1 MDRIYFSKENFNIIY
16 NILQKKINSSL
27 NVDITKN
34 QNFHNE
40 LINIIKAVYKQR
52 NTFNISSSTSNVD
65 ASRYLSQKVINIA
78 INYFTDSISKKNNN
92 INSLNRDLQAI
103 DSNNLNKV
111 DLRPQSTSS
120 LNNNG
125 IKNTN
130 DKFNEIKNM
139 REYSSNNIPNPV
151 KFKENINISNE
162 DIQNRYNEINS
173 IRQKEYEQAN
183 LSSSVNTNNINNN
196 TNNIHAQQ
204 QRNFDN
210 NQQNKIDIQNYNSN
224 IDTSQNSQ
232 VQQLLQQQKF
242 LQEQINKLSNQNDS
256 TEQTKFVT
264 PPQKNIQYFSED
276 TKELNNI
283 LENQFTSL
291 TDETDGKQTELQE
304 INDMSPDNIDL
315 GSIFNSITK
324 DTEVSD
330 QFKTTTSD
338 KTNNNIQK
346 IVKNGMIDNE
356 ISNLNKLP
364 IKTTSE
370 LEIIKDKVNNTS
382 NNILETNTKIDK
394 LVEIFNNQDLTKYY
408 ETIMN
413 IPKIIAQQ
421 QTQPLT
427 IRTHNLIVSSRDR
440 DLSNMDFDKYNF
452 RIVFGA
458 EGDTTKDGT
467 NYKSSGLSNPT
478 VQEVLKNVISIKLK
492 RVVIPKPRDE
502 PYIPEPYLFLSVD
515 EFSSNIISTKTFSDK
530 LFCKVHYDKEY
541 GFDNGRKYIY
551 YKNDDDDYTMFY
563 SSPLAKLD
571 RLTLKLLNSNGE
583 SAVNGFNDSDIT
595 QITKYNETDNLCV
608 SQSFYNNS
616 FIKDKIYNITRD
628 VDTTV
633 KDIENST
640 YKISL
645 NNIVSDGIILQ
656 SGDKIVNTS
665 NQLEYIFEIK
675 TQEPDPTSSIRPE
688 IN

>member
-27 NVDITKN
+27 NVDISKN

-40 LINIIKAVYKQR
+40 LVNIIKAVYKQR
-52 NTFNISSSTSNVD
+52 NTFNISSSTSNVEV
-65 ASRYLSQKVINIA
+65 SRYLSQKVINIG
-78 INYFTDSISKKNNN
+78 INYFTDSITKKNNN
-92 INSLNRDLQAI
+92 NNSLNRDLQTI
-103 DSNNLNKV
+103 DANNLNKV

-120 LNNNG
+120 LNNHG
-125 IKNTN
+125 VKNTN

-139 REYSSNNIPNPV
+139 REYSTNTIPDPV
-151 KFKENINISNE
+151 KFKENINVSND
-162 DIQNRYNEINS
+162 DIQNRYDQIS
-173 IRQKEYEQAN
+173 SLRQKEYEQAN
-183 LSSSVNTNNINNN
+183 ISSSANTSNFTN

-210 NQQNKIDIQNYNSN
+210 NPQNKIDIQNYNSN
-224 IDTSQNSQ
+224 IDNAQDSQLHK
-232 VQQLLQQQKF
+232 LLEQQKF
-242 LQEQINKLSNQNDS
+242 LQQQINNLSNIQNNN
-256 TEQTKFVT
+256 EQTKFNP

-276 TKELNNI
+276 TKELTNI

-291 TDETDGKQTELQE
+291 TNDTEEEQNNLQE
-304 INDMSPDNIDL
+304 INDMSPDDNIDL
-315 GSIFNSITK
+315 NGIFNSISK

-330 QFKTTTSD
+330 QFKTISED
-338 KTNNNIQK
+338 KGNNIEK
-346 IVKNGMIDNE
+346 IVKGGLYDNQ
-356 ISNLNKLP
+356 INNLGKQS

-370 LEIIKDKVNNTS
+370 LEIIKDKINDTS
-382 NNILETNTKIDK
+382 NNLLETNTKIDK
-394 LVEIFNNQDLTKYY
+394 LVEIFNNQDLNKYY

-413 IPKIIAQQ
+413 IPKIIAEQKK
-421 QTQPLT
+421 QPLT
-427 IRTHNLIVSSRDR
+427 IRTHNLIVSSKDR

-467 NYKSSGLSNPT
+467 NYSSSGLSNPS
-478 VQEVLKNVISIKLK
+478 VQQVLKNVISIKLK

-502 PYIPEPYLFLSVD
+502 AYIPEPYLFLSVD

-583 SAVNGFNDSDIT
+583 SAVKGFNDSDIT
-595 QITKYNETDNLCV
+595 QITQYDETDDLCV

-633 KDIENST
+633 KDIENSI

-675 TQEPDPTSSIRPE
+675 TQEPDPTSHLRPE
-688 IN
+688 LN